1 MSMKKSTK
9 VWLIVFIISF
19 VGSLLLFSRVSN
31 SIIIG
36 DSVYFNFDAIG
47 YVGLVFMAVSVV
59 SGGVLYFKF
68 IKSQNFT
75 RMLFFLTVPLTLTFA
90 VAIYL
95 ISNINNYY
103 GTPIDTIRQVLNV
116 TPTNNINYVWAIL
129 LTIVYLILL
138 FITFSF
144 ACKPIKKIEKAIY
157 RLSDGKIKDDIQ
169 IGGNKQFEGI
179 EHGLNKINDVYK
191 EKENLI
197 KKTNLEY
204 EKFIPK
210 QFLKFL
216 GKNSILELELGNQV
230 QKEVTTMFCDIRNST
245 ATSSTLSLEDN
256 FNYINSYLKV
266 VSPLIRKH
274 GGFVDKYLGDG
285 VLAVFV
291 RAEDAI
297 ECAVQI
303 VRAIEQKNK
312 SASNTPSMDIG
323 ISLNTGEVV
332 FGVVGEEERKSPTII
347 SDTVNLASKM
357 ENINK
362 YFHTKIIFSKRT
374 LNSLKNEY
382 PLSYRFLGTL
392 TLEDKD
398 YLSLFEC
405 LDSYDKKIREKL
417 ESVKITFE
425 QGVRYYNLGKYHN
438 AKENFQL
445 VLKRVREDK
454 VAYMYYNKCEQKING
469 ENPMRL

>member
-1 MSMKKSTK
+1 MKKSTK

-19 VGSLLLFSRVSN
+19 VGSLLLFSSVSRGIVIGE
-31 SIIIG
+31 SI
-36 DSVYFNFDAIG
+36 YLNFDAMG
-47 YVGLVFMAVSVV
+47 YVGLVFMAISTV
-59 SGGVLYFKF
+59 SGSVLYFKF

-95 ISNINNYY
+95 VSDINSFN
-103 GTPIDTIRQVLNV
+103 GTQIDTLRQVLNV
-116 TPTNNINYVWAIL
+116 TPSNNINYVWAIL

-138 FITFSF
+138 FLTFSY
-144 ACKPIKKIEKAIY
+144 ACKPIKKIEKAVS
-157 RLSDGKIKDDIQ
+157 RLSDGEIKDEIQ

-204 EKFIPK
+204 EKYVPK

-266 VSPLIRKH
+266 VSPLVRKH

-285 VLAVFV
+285 ILAVFMK
-291 RAEDAI
+291 AENAM

-303 VRAIEQKNK
+303 VKAIEQKNK
-312 SASNTPSMDIG
+312 SSVATPSMDVG

-362 YFHTKIIFSKRT
+362 FFHTKIIFSKRT
-374 LNSLKNEY
+374 LNSLRNEY
-382 PLSYRFLGTL
+382 PLSYRFIGTL

-398 YLSLFEC
+398 YLSMFEC
-405 LDSYDKKIREKL
+405 LDSYDKRTREKL
-417 ESVKITFE
+417 ESVKVTFE

-445 VLKRVREDK
+445 VLKRAREDR
-454 VAYMYYNKCEQKING
+454 VAYMYYNKCEQKISG

>member
-1 MSMKKSTK
+1 MKKSTK

-19 VGSLLLFSRVSN
+19 VGSLLLFSSVSRGIVIGE
-31 SIIIG
+31 SI
-36 DSVYFNFDAIG
+36 YLNFDAMG
-47 YVGLVFMAVSVV
+47 YVGLVFMAISTV
-59 SGGVLYFKF
+59 SGSVLYFKF

-95 ISNINNYY
+95 VSDINSFN
-103 GTPIDTIRQVLNV
+103 GTQIDTLRQVLNV
-116 TPTNNINYVWAIL
+116 TLSNNINYVWAIL

-138 FITFSF
+138 FLTFSY
-144 ACKPIKKIEKAIY
+144 ACKPIKKIEKAVS
-157 RLSDGKIKDDIQ
+157 RLSDGEIKDEIQ

-204 EKFIPK
+204 EKYVPK

-266 VSPLIRKH
+266 VSPLVRKH

-285 VLAVFV
+285 ILAVFMK
-291 RAEDAI
+291 AENAM

-303 VRAIEQKNK
+303 VKAIEQKNK
-312 SASNTPSMDIG
+312 SSVATPSMDVG

-362 YFHTKIIFSKRT
+362 FFHTKIIFSKRT
-374 LNSLKNEY
+374 LNSLRNEY
-382 PLSYRFLGTL
+382 PLSYRFIGTL

-398 YLSLFEC
+398 YLSMFEC
-405 LDSYDKKIREKL
+405 LDSYDKKTREKL
-417 ESVKITFE
+417 ESVKVTFE

-445 VLKRVREDK
+445 VLKRAREDR
-454 VAYMYYNKCEQKING
+454 VAYMYYNKCEQKISG

>member
-1 MSMKKSTK
+1 MKKSTK

-19 VGSLLLFSRVSN
+19 VGSLLLFSSVSRGIVIGE
-31 SIIIG
+31 SI
-36 DSVYFNFDAIG
+36 YLNFDAMG
-47 YVGLVFMAVSVV
+47 YVGLVFMAISTV
-59 SGGVLYFKF
+59 SGSVLYFKF

-95 ISNINNYY
+95 VSDINSFN
-103 GTPIDTIRQVLNV
+103 GTQIDTLRQVLNV
-116 TPTNNINYVWAIL
+116 TPSNNINYVWAIL

-138 FITFSF
+138 FLTFSY
-144 ACKPIKKIEKAIY
+144 ACKPIKKIEKAVS
-157 RLSDGKIKDDIQ
+157 RLSDGEIKDEIQ

-204 EKFIPK
+204 EKYVPK

-266 VSPLIRKH
+266 VSPLVRKH

-285 VLAVFV
+285 ILAVFMK
-291 RAEDAI
+291 AENAM

-303 VRAIEQKNK
+303 VKAIEQKNK
-312 SASNTPSMDIG
+312 SSVATPSMDVG

-362 YFHTKIIFSKRT
+362 FFHTKIIFSKRT
-374 LNSLKNEY
+374 LNSLRNEY
-382 PLSYRFLGTL
+382 PLSYRFIGTL

-398 YLSLFEC
+398 YLSMFEC
-405 LDSYDKKIREKL
+405 LDSYDKKTREKL
-417 ESVKITFE
+417 ESVKVTFE

-445 VLKRVREDK
+445 VLKRAREDR
-454 VAYMYYNKCEQKING
+454 VAYMYYNKCEQKISG

>member
-1 MSMKKSTK
+1 MKKSTK

-19 VGSLLLFSRVSN
+19 VGSLLLFSSVSRGIVIGE
-31 SIIIG
+31 SI
-36 DSVYFNFDAIG
+36 YLNFDAMG
-47 YVGLVFMAVSVV
+47 YVGLVFMAISTV
-59 SGGVLYFKF
+59 SGSVLYFKF

-95 ISNINNYY
+95 ISDINSFN
-103 GTPIDTIRQVLNV
+103 GTQIDTLRQVLNV
-116 TPTNNINYVWAIL
+116 TLSNNINYVWAIL

-138 FITFSF
+138 FLTFSY
-144 ACKPIKKIEKAIY
+144 ACKPIKKIEKAVS
-157 RLSDGKIKDDIQ
+157 RLSDGEIKDEIQ

-204 EKFIPK
+204 EKYVPK

-266 VSPLIRKH
+266 VSPLVRKH

-285 VLAVFV
+285 ILAVFMK
-291 RAEDAI
+291 AENAM

-303 VRAIEQKNK
+303 VKAIEQKNK
-312 SASNTPSMDIG
+312 SSVATPSMDVG

-362 YFHTKIIFSKRT
+362 FFHTKIIFSKRT
-374 LNSLKNEY
+374 LNSLRNEY
-382 PLSYRFLGTL
+382 PLSYRFIGTL

-398 YLSLFEC
+398 YLSMFEC
-405 LDSYDKKIREKL
+405 LDSYDKKTREKL
-417 ESVKITFE
+417 ESVKVTFE

-445 VLKRVREDK
+445 VLKRAREDR
-454 VAYMYYNKCEQKING
+454 VAYMYYNKCEQKISG

>member
-1 MSMKKSTK
+1 MKKSTK
-9 VWLIVFIISF
+9 VWLIVFIIST
-19 VGSLLLFSRVSN
+19 VIGILLFN
-31 SIIIG
+31 Q
-36 DSVYFNFDAIG
+36 VYSGISFVNNFNFNFSTVGYIG
-47 YVGLVFMAVSVV
+47 LIFLLVSLISGLI
-59 SGGVLYFKF
+59 LYFKF
-68 IKSQNFT
+68 IKSQNFS
-75 RMLFFLTVPLTLTFA
+75 RMLFFITVPLTLVFA
-90 VAIYL
+90 FLIY
-95 ISNINNYY
+95 SVTNINSYNSPQVDYVK
-103 GTPIDTIRQVLNV
+103 QVLNV
-116 TPTNNINYVWAIL
+116 NQTNNVNYIWAIFL
-129 LTIVYLILL
+129 GIVYLILL
-138 FITFSF
+138 FVTLNLV
-144 ACKPIKKIEKAIY
+144 CKPIKKIEKAVY
-157 RLSDGKIKDDIQ
+157 RLSDGRVKDEIQ
-169 IGGNKQFEGI
+169 IGGNKQFLGI

-191 EKENLI
+191 EKENLL
-197 KKTNLEY
+197 KKTNIEY

-245 ATSSTLSLEDN
+245 ATSTSLSLEEN
-256 FNYINSYLKV
+256 FNYINSYLKI
-266 VSPLIRKH
+266 VSPLIRKY

-291 RAEDAI
+291 SAENAI

-303 VRAIEQKNK
+303 VKAIEQKNK
-312 SASNTPSMDIG
+312 SNVKTPSMDVG

-332 FGVVGEEERKSPTII
+332 FGVIGEEERKSPTII

-362 YFHTKIIFSKRT
+362 FFKTKIIFSKRT
-374 LNSLKNEY
+374 LNSLKSEY
-382 PLSYRFLGTL
+382 PLSYRYLGSL
-392 TLEDKD
+392 TLDDKN

-405 LDSYDKKIREKL
+405 LDAYDKKIREKI
-417 ESVKITFE
+417 ESIKVTFE
-425 QGVRYYNLGKYHN
+425 QGVRFYNLGKYHN

>member
-1 MSMKKSTK
+1 MKKSTK

-19 VGSLLLFSRVSN
+19 VGSLLLFSSVSRGIVIGE
-31 SIIIG
+31 SI
-36 DSVYFNFDAIG
+36 YLKFDAMG
-47 YVGLVFMAVSVV
+47 YVGLVFMAISTV
-59 SGGVLYFKF
+59 SGSVLYFKF

-95 ISNINNYY
+95 VSDINSFN
-103 GTPIDTIRQVLNV
+103 GTQIDTLRQVLNV
-116 TPTNNINYVWAIL
+116 TPSNNINYVWAIL

-138 FITFSF
+138 FLTFSY
-144 ACKPIKKIEKAIY
+144 ACKPIKKIEKAVS
-157 RLSDGKIKDDIQ
+157 RLSDGEIKDEIQ

-204 EKFIPK
+204 EKYVPK

-266 VSPLIRKH
+266 VSPLVRKH

-285 VLAVFV
+285 ILAVFMK
-291 RAEDAI
+291 AENAM

-303 VRAIEQKNK
+303 VKAIEQKNK
-312 SASNTPSMDIG
+312 SSVATPSMDVG

-362 YFHTKIIFSKRT
+362 FFHTKIIFSKRT
-374 LNSLKNEY
+374 LNSLRNEY
-382 PLSYRFLGTL
+382 PLSYRFIGTL

-398 YLSLFEC
+398 YLSMFEC
-405 LDSYDKKIREKL
+405 LDSYDKKTREKL
-417 ESVKITFE
+417 ESVKVTFE

-445 VLKRVREDK
+445 VLKRAREDK
-454 VAYMYYNKCEQKING
+454 VAYMYYNKCEQKISG

>member
-1 MSMKKSTK
+1 MKKSTK

-19 VGSLLLFSRVSN
+19 VGSLLLFSSVSRGIVIGE
-31 SIIIG
+31 SI
-36 DSVYFNFDAIG
+36 YLNFDAMG
-47 YVGLVFMAVSVV
+47 YVGLVFMAISTV
-59 SGGVLYFKF
+59 SGSVLYFKF

-95 ISNINNYY
+95 ISDINSFN
-103 GTPIDTIRQVLNV
+103 GTQIDTLRQVLNV
-116 TPTNNINYVWAIL
+116 TPSNNINYVWAIL

-138 FITFSF
+138 FLTFSY
-144 ACKPIKKIEKAIY
+144 ACKPIKKIEKAVS
-157 RLSDGKIKDDIQ
+157 RLSDGEIKDEIQ

-204 EKFIPK
+204 EKYVPK

-266 VSPLIRKH
+266 VSPLVRKH

-285 VLAVFV
+285 ILAVFMK
-291 RAEDAI
+291 AENAM

-303 VRAIEQKNK
+303 VKAIEQKNK
-312 SASNTPSMDIG
+312 SSVATPSMEVG

-362 YFHTKIIFSKRT
+362 FFHTKIIFSKRT
-374 LNSLKNEY
+374 LNSLRNEY
-382 PLSYRFLGTL
+382 PLSYRFIGTL

-398 YLSLFEC
+398 YLSMFEC
-405 LDSYDKKIREKL
+405 LDSYDKKTREKL
-417 ESVKITFE
+417 ESVKVTFE

-445 VLKRVREDK
+445 VLKRAREDR
-454 VAYMYYNKCEQKING
+454 VAYMYYNKCEQKISG

>member
-1 MSMKKSTK
+1 MKKSTK
-9 VWLIVFIISF
+9 IWLIVFIISF
-19 VGSLLLFSRVSN
+19 VGSILLFNSVSN
-31 SIIIG
+31 SITIAEDI
-36 DSVYFNFDAIG
+36 YFNFDAVG
-47 YVGLVFMAVSVV
+47 YVGLAFILIALI

-68 IKSQNFT
+68 IKAQNFS
-75 RMLFFLTVPLTLTFA
+75 RMLFFLTVPLTLVFA
-90 VAIYL
+90 TAIYFV
-95 ISNINNYY
+95 SNINSYTN
-103 GTPIDTIRQVLNV
+103 TQIDLVRQALNV
-116 TPTNNINYVWAIL
+116 TSTNNINYVWAIL

-138 FITFSF
+138 FFAFSY
-144 ACKPIKKIEKAIY
+144 ACKPIKKIEKAVY
-157 RLSDGKIKDDIQ
+157 RLSDGKVKDEIT
-169 IGGNKQFEGI
+169 IGGNKQFQGI

-256 FNYINSYLKV
+256 FNYINSYLKI
-266 VSPLIRKH
+266 VSPLIRKY

-285 VLAVFV
+285 ILAVFIQ
-291 RAEDAI
+291 AENAM

-303 VRAIEQKNK
+303 VKTIEQKNK
-312 SASNTPSMDIG
+312 SNTNTPSMDVG

-362 YFHTKIIFSKRT
+362 FFHTKIIFSKRT
-374 LNSLKNEY
+374 LNSLRNEY
-382 PLSYRFLGTL
+382 PLSYRFIGTL

-398 YLSLFEC
+398 YLSMFEC

-417 ESVKITFE
+417 ESVKVTFE
-425 QGVRYYNLGKYHN
+425 QGVRFYNLGKYHN
-438 AKENFQL
+438 AKDNFQL
-445 VLKRVREDK
+445 VLKRAREDK
-454 VAYMYYNKCEQKING
+454 VAYMYYNKCEQKISG

>member
-1 MSMKKSTK
+1 MKKSTK

-19 VGSLLLFSRVSN
+19 VGSLLLFSSVSRGIVIGE
-31 SIIIG
+31 SI
-36 DSVYFNFDAIG
+36 YLKFDAMG
-47 YVGLVFMAVSVV
+47 YVGLVFMAISTV
-59 SGGVLYFKF
+59 SGSVLYFKF

-95 ISNINNYY
+95 VSDINSFN
-103 GTPIDTIRQVLNV
+103 GTQIDTLRQVLNV
-116 TPTNNINYVWAIL
+116 TPSNNINYVWAIL

-138 FITFSF
+138 FLTFSY
-144 ACKPIKKIEKAIY
+144 ACKPIKKIEKAVS
-157 RLSDGKIKDDIQ
+157 RLSDGEIKDEIQ

-204 EKFIPK
+204 EKYVPK

-266 VSPLIRKH
+266 VSPLVRKH

-285 VLAVFV
+285 ILAVFMK
-291 RAEDAI
+291 AENAM

-303 VRAIEQKNK
+303 VKAIEQKNK
-312 SASNTPSMDIG
+312 SSVATPSMDVG

-362 YFHTKIIFSKRT
+362 FFHTKIIFSKRT
-374 LNSLKNEY
+374 LNSLRNEY
-382 PLSYRFLGTL
+382 PLSYRFIGTL

-398 YLSLFEC
+398 YLSMFEC
-405 LDSYDKKIREKL
+405 LDSYDKRTREKL
-417 ESVKITFE
+417 ESVKVTFE

-445 VLKRVREDK
+445 VLKRAREDR
-454 VAYMYYNKCEQKING
+454 VAYMYYNKCEQKISG

>member
-1 MSMKKSTK
+1 MKKSTK

-19 VGSLLLFSRVSN
+19 VGSLLLFSSVSRGIVIGE
-31 SIIIG
+31 SI
-36 DSVYFNFDAIG
+36 YLNFDAMG
-47 YVGLVFMAVSVV
+47 YVGLVFMAISTL
-59 SGGVLYFKF
+59 SGSVLYFKF

-95 ISNINNYY
+95 ISDINSFN
-103 GTPIDTIRQVLNV
+103 GTQIDTLRQVLNV
-116 TPTNNINYVWAIL
+116 TPSNNINYIWAIL

-138 FITFSF
+138 FLTFSY
-144 ACKPIKKIEKAIY
+144 ACKPIKKIEKAVS
-157 RLSDGKIKDDIQ
+157 RLSDGEIKDEIQ

-204 EKFIPK
+204 EKYVPK

-266 VSPLIRKH
+266 VSPLVRKH

-285 VLAVFV
+285 ILAVFMK
-291 RAEDAI
+291 AENAM

-303 VRAIEQKNK
+303 VKAIEQKNK
-312 SASNTPSMDIG
+312 SSVATPSMDVG

-362 YFHTKIIFSKRT
+362 FFHTKIIFSKRT
-374 LNSLKNEY
+374 LNSLRNEY
-382 PLSYRFLGTL
+382 PLSYRFIGTL

-398 YLSLFEC
+398 YLSMFEC
-405 LDSYDKKIREKL
+405 LDSYDKKTREKL
-417 ESVKITFE
+417 ESVKVTFE

-445 VLKRVREDK
+445 VLKRAREDK
-454 VAYMYYNKCEQKING
+454 VAYMYYNKCEQKISG

>member
-1 MSMKKSTK
+1 MKKSTK

-19 VGSLLLFSRVSN
+19 VGSLLLFSSVSRGIVIGE
-31 SIIIG
+31 SI
-36 DSVYFNFDAIG
+36 YLNFDAMG
-47 YVGLVFMAVSVV
+47 YVGLVFMAISTV
-59 SGGVLYFKF
+59 SGSVLYFKF

-95 ISNINNYY
+95 ISDINSFN
-103 GTPIDTIRQVLNV
+103 GTQIDTLRQVLNV
-116 TPTNNINYVWAIL
+116 TPSNNINYVWAIL

-138 FITFSF
+138 FLTFSY
-144 ACKPIKKIEKAIY
+144 ACKPIKKIEKAVS
-157 RLSDGKIKDDIQ
+157 RLSDGEIKDEIQ

-204 EKFIPK
+204 EKYVPK

-266 VSPLIRKH
+266 VSPLVRKH

-285 VLAVFV
+285 ILAVFMK
-291 RAEDAI
+291 AENAM

-303 VRAIEQKNK
+303 VKAIEQKNK
-312 SASNTPSMDIG
+312 SSVATPSMDVG

-362 YFHTKIIFSKRT
+362 FFHTKIIFSKRT
-374 LNSLKNEY
+374 LNSLRNEY
-382 PLSYRFLGTL
+382 PLSYRFIGTL

-398 YLSLFEC
+398 YLSMFEC
-405 LDSYDKKIREKL
+405 LDSYDKRTREKL
-417 ESVKITFE
+417 ESVKVTFE

-445 VLKRVREDK
+445 VLKRAREDR
-454 VAYMYYNKCEQKING
+454 VAYMYYNKCEQKISG

>member
-1 MSMKKSTK
+1 MKKSTK

-19 VGSLLLFSRVSN
+19 VGSLLLFSSVSRGIVIGE
-31 SIIIG
+31 SI
-36 DSVYFNFDAIG
+36 YLNFDAMG
-47 YVGLVFMAVSVV
+47 YVGLVFMAISTL
-59 SGGVLYFKF
+59 SGSVLYFKF

-95 ISNINNYY
+95 ISDINSFN
-103 GTPIDTIRQVLNV
+103 GTQIDTLRQVLNV
-116 TPTNNINYVWAIL
+116 TPSNNINYVWAIL

-138 FITFSF
+138 FLTFSY
-144 ACKPIKKIEKAIY
+144 ACKPIKKIEKAVS
-157 RLSDGKIKDDIQ
+157 RLSDGEIKDEIQ

-204 EKFIPK
+204 EKYVPK

-266 VSPLIRKH
+266 VSPLVRKH

-285 VLAVFV
+285 ILAVFMK
-291 RAEDAI
+291 AENAM

-303 VRAIEQKNK
+303 VKAIEQKNK
-312 SASNTPSMDIG
+312 SSVATPSMDVG

-362 YFHTKIIFSKRT
+362 FFHTKIIFSKRT
-374 LNSLKNEY
+374 LNSLRNEY
-382 PLSYRFLGTL
+382 PLSYRFIGTL

-398 YLSLFEC
+398 YLSMFEC
-405 LDSYDKKIREKL
+405 LDSYDKRTREKL
-417 ESVKITFE
+417 ESVKVTFE

-445 VLKRVREDK
+445 VLKRAREDK
-454 VAYMYYNKCEQKING
+454 VAYMYYNKCEQKISG

>member
-1 MSMKKSTK
+1 MKKSTK

-19 VGSLLLFSRVSN
+19 VGSLLLFSSVSRGIVIGE
-31 SIIIG
+31 SI
-36 DSVYFNFDAIG
+36 YLNFDAMG
-47 YVGLVFMAVSVV
+47 YVGLVFMVISTV
-59 SGGVLYFKF
+59 SGSVLYFKF

-95 ISNINNYY
+95 VSDINSFN
-103 GTPIDTIRQVLNV
+103 GTQIDTLRQVLNV
-116 TPTNNINYVWAIL
+116 TPSNNINYVWAIL

-138 FITFSF
+138 FLTFSY
-144 ACKPIKKIEKAIY
+144 ACKPIKKIEKAVS
-157 RLSDGKIKDDIQ
+157 RLSDGEIKDEIQ

-197 KKTNLEY
+197 KKTDLEY
-204 EKFIPK
+204 EKYVPK

-266 VSPLIRKH
+266 VSPLVRKH

-285 VLAVFV
+285 ILAVFMK
-291 RAEDAI
+291 AENAM

-303 VRAIEQKNK
+303 VKAIEQKNK
-312 SASNTPSMDIG
+312 SSVATPSMDVG

-362 YFHTKIIFSKRT
+362 FFHTKIIFSKRT
-374 LNSLKNEY
+374 LNSLRNEY
-382 PLSYRFLGTL
+382 PLSYRFIGTL

-398 YLSLFEC
+398 YLSMFEC
-405 LDSYDKKIREKL
+405 LDSYDKKTREKL
-417 ESVKITFE
+417 ESVKVTFE

-445 VLKRVREDK
+445 VLKRAREDK
-454 VAYMYYNKCEQKING
+454 VAYMYYNKCEQKISG

>member
-1 MSMKKSTK
+1 MKKNTK
-9 VWLIVFIISF
+9 VWLIVFIIST
-19 VGSLLLFSRVSN
+19 VIGILLFNQIYSGISFVN
-31 SIIIG
+31 N
-36 DSVYFNFDAIG
+36 FNFNFSTVGYIG
-47 YVGLVFMAVSVV
+47 LIFLLVSLISGLI
-59 SGGVLYFKF
+59 LYFKF
-68 IKSQNFT
+68 IKSQNFS
-75 RMLFFLTVPLTLTFA
+75 RMLFFITVPLTLVFA
-90 VAIYL
+90 FLIY
-95 ISNINNYY
+95 SVTNINSYNSPQVDYVK
-103 GTPIDTIRQVLNV
+103 QVLNV
-116 TPTNNINYVWAIL
+116 NQTNNVNYIWAIFL
-129 LTIVYLILL
+129 GIVYLILL
-138 FITFSF
+138 FVTLNLV
-144 ACKPIKKIEKAIY
+144 CKPIKKIEKAVY
-157 RLSDGKIKDDIQ
+157 RLSDGRVKDEIQ
-169 IGGNKQFEGI
+169 IGGNKQFLGI

-191 EKENLI
+191 EKENLL
-197 KKTNLEY
+197 KKTNIEY

-245 ATSSTLSLEDN
+245 ATSTSLSLEEN
-256 FNYINSYLKV
+256 FNYINSYLKI
-266 VSPLIRKH
+266 VSPLIRKY

-291 RAEDAI
+291 SAENAI

-303 VRAIEQKNK
+303 VKAIEQKNK
-312 SASNTPSMDIG
+312 SNVKTPSMDVG

-332 FGVVGEEERKSPTII
+332 FGVIGEEERKSPTII

-362 YFHTKIIFSKRT
+362 FFKTKIIFSKRT
-374 LNSLKNEY
+374 LNSLKSEY
-382 PLSYRFLGTL
+382 PLSYRYLGSL
-392 TLEDKD
+392 TLDDKN

-405 LDSYDKKIREKL
+405 LDAYDKKIREKI
-417 ESVKITFE
+417 ESIKVTFE
-425 QGVRYYNLGKYHN
+425 QGVRFYNLGKYHN

>member
-1 MSMKKSTK
+1 MKKSTK

-19 VGSLLLFSRVSN
+19 VGSLLLFSSVSRGIVIGE
-31 SIIIG
+31 SI
-36 DSVYFNFDAIG
+36 YLNFDAMG
-47 YVGLVFMAVSVV
+47 YVGLVFMAISTL
-59 SGGVLYFKF
+59 SGSVLYFKF

-95 ISNINNYY
+95 ISDINSFN
-103 GTPIDTIRQVLNV
+103 GTQIDTLRQVLNV
-116 TPTNNINYVWAIL
+116 TPSNNINYVWAIL

-138 FITFSF
+138 FLTFSY
-144 ACKPIKKIEKAIY
+144 ACKPIKKIEKAVS
-157 RLSDGKIKDDIQ
+157 RLSDGEIKDEIQ

-204 EKFIPK
+204 EKYVPK

-266 VSPLIRKH
+266 VSPLVRKH

-285 VLAVFV
+285 ILAVFMK
-291 RAEDAI
+291 AENAM

-303 VRAIEQKNK
+303 VKAIEQKNK
-312 SASNTPSMDIG
+312 SSVATPSMDVG

-362 YFHTKIIFSKRT
+362 FFHTKIIFSKRT
-374 LNSLKNEY
+374 LNSLRNEY
-382 PLSYRFLGTL
+382 PLSYRFIGTL

-398 YLSLFEC
+398 YLSMFEC
-405 LDSYDKKIREKL
+405 LDSYDKKTREKL
-417 ESVKITFE
+417 ESVKVTFE

-445 VLKRVREDK
+445 VLKRAREDR
-454 VAYMYYNKCEQKING
+454 VAYMYYNKCEQKISG

>member
-1 MSMKKSTK
+1 MKKSTK

-19 VGSLLLFSRVSN
+19 VGSLLLFSSVSRGIVIGE
-31 SIIIG
+31 SI
-36 DSVYFNFDAIG
+36 YLNFDAMG
-47 YVGLVFMAVSVV
+47 YVGLVFMVISTV
-59 SGGVLYFKF
+59 SGSVLYFKF

-95 ISNINNYY
+95 VSDINSFN
-103 GTPIDTIRQVLNV
+103 GTQIDTLRQVLNV
-116 TPTNNINYVWAIL
+116 TPSNNINYVWAIL

-138 FITFSF
+138 FLTFSY
-144 ACKPIKKIEKAIY
+144 ACKPIKKIEKAVS
-157 RLSDGKIKDDIQ
+157 RLSDGEIKDEIQ

-204 EKFIPK
+204 EKYVPK

-266 VSPLIRKH
+266 VSPLVRKH

-285 VLAVFV
+285 ILAVFMK
-291 RAEDAI
+291 AENAM

-303 VRAIEQKNK
+303 VKAIEQKNK
-312 SASNTPSMDIG
+312 SSVATPSMDVG

-362 YFHTKIIFSKRT
+362 FFHTKIIFSKRT
-374 LNSLKNEY
+374 LNSLRNEY
-382 PLSYRFLGTL
+382 PLSYRFIGTL

-398 YLSLFEC
+398 YLSMFEC
-405 LDSYDKKIREKL
+405 LDSYDKKTREKL
-417 ESVKITFE
+417 ESVKVTFE

-445 VLKRVREDK
+445 VLKRAREDK
-454 VAYMYYNKCEQKING
+454 VAYMYYNKCEQKISG

>member
-1 MSMKKSTK
+1 MKKSTK

-19 VGSLLLFSRVSN
+19 VGSLLLFSSVSRGIVIGG
-31 SIIIG
+31 SI
-36 DSVYFNFDAIG
+36 YLNFDATG
-47 YVGLVFMAVSVV
+47 YVGLVFMTISTV
-59 SGGVLYFKF
+59 SGSVLYFKF

-95 ISNINNYY
+95 VSDINSFN
-103 GTPIDTIRQVLNV
+103 GTQIDTLRQVLNV
-116 TPTNNINYVWAIL
+116 TPSNNINYVWAIL

-138 FITFSF
+138 FLTFSY
-144 ACKPIKKIEKAIY
+144 ACKPIKKIEKAVS
-157 RLSDGKIKDDIQ
+157 RLSDGEIKDEIQ

-204 EKFIPK
+204 EKYVPK

-266 VSPLIRKH
+266 VSPLVRKH

-285 VLAVFV
+285 ILAVFMK
-291 RAEDAI
+291 AENAM

-303 VRAIEQKNK
+303 VKAIEQKNK
-312 SASNTPSMDIG
+312 SSVATPSMDVG

-362 YFHTKIIFSKRT
+362 FFHTKIIFSKRT
-374 LNSLKNEY
+374 LNSLRNEY
-382 PLSYRFLGTL
+382 PLSYRFIGTL

-398 YLSLFEC
+398 YLSMFEC
-405 LDSYDKKIREKL
+405 LDSYDKKTREKL
-417 ESVKITFE
+417 ESVKVTFE

-438 AKENFQL
+438 AKENFQI
-445 VLKRVREDK
+445 VLKRAREDK
-454 VAYMYYNKCEQKING
+454 VAYMYYNKCEQKISG

>member
-1 MSMKKSTK
+1 MKKSTK

-19 VGSLLLFSRVSN
+19 VGSLLLFSSVSRGIVIGE
-31 SIIIG
+31 SI
-36 DSVYFNFDAIG
+36 YLKFDDMG
-47 YVGLVFMAVSVV
+47 YVGLVFMAISTV
-59 SGGVLYFKF
+59 SGSVLYFKF

-95 ISNINNYY
+95 VSDINSFN
-103 GTPIDTIRQVLNV
+103 GTQIDTLRQVLNV
-116 TPTNNINYVWAIL
+116 TPSNNINYVWAIL

-138 FITFSF
+138 FLTFSY
-144 ACKPIKKIEKAIY
+144 ACKPIKKIEKAVS
-157 RLSDGKIKDDIQ
+157 RLSDGEIKDEIQ

-204 EKFIPK
+204 EKYVPK

-266 VSPLIRKH
+266 VSPLVRKH

-285 VLAVFV
+285 ILAVFMK
-291 RAEDAI
+291 AENAM

-303 VRAIEQKNK
+303 VKAIEQKNK
-312 SASNTPSMDIG
+312 SSVATPSMDVG

-362 YFHTKIIFSKRT
+362 FFHTKIIFSKRT
-374 LNSLKNEY
+374 LNSLRNEY
-382 PLSYRFLGTL
+382 PLSYRFIGTL

-398 YLSLFEC
+398 YLSMFEC
-405 LDSYDKKIREKL
+405 LDSYDKKTREKL
-417 ESVKITFE
+417 ESVKVTFE

-445 VLKRVREDK
+445 VLKRAREDK
-454 VAYMYYNKCEQKING
+454 VAYMYYNKCEQKISG

>member
-1 MSMKKSTK
+1 MKKSTK
-9 VWLIVFIISF
+9 VWLIVFIIST
-19 VGSLLLFSRVSN
+19 VIGILLFN
-31 SIIIG
+31 Q
-36 DSVYFNFDAIG
+36 VYSGISFVNNFNFNFSTVGYIG
-47 YVGLVFMAVSVV
+47 LIFLLVSLISGLI
-59 SGGVLYFKF
+59 LYFKF
-68 IKSQNFT
+68 IKSQNFS
-75 RMLFFLTVPLTLTFA
+75 RMLFFITVPLTLVFA
-90 VAIYL
+90 FLIY
-95 ISNINNYY
+95 SVTNINSYNSPQVDYVK
-103 GTPIDTIRQVLNV
+103 QVLNV
-116 TPTNNINYVWAIL
+116 NQTNNVNYIWAIFL
-129 LTIVYLILL
+129 GIVYLILL
-138 FITFSF
+138 FVTLNLV
-144 ACKPIKKIEKAIY
+144 CKPIKKIEKAVY
-157 RLSDGKIKDDIQ
+157 RLSDGRVKDEIQ
-169 IGGNKQFEGI
+169 IGGNKQFLGI

-191 EKENLI
+191 EKENLL
-197 KKTNLEY
+197 KKTNIEY

-245 ATSSTLSLEDN
+245 ATSTSLSLEEN
-256 FNYINSYLKV
+256 FNYINSYLKI
-266 VSPLIRKH
+266 VSPLIRKY

-291 RAEDAI
+291 SAENAI

-303 VRAIEQKNK
+303 VKAIEQKNK
-312 SASNTPSMDIG
+312 SNVKTPSMDVG

-332 FGVVGEEERKSPTII
+332 FGVIGEEERKSPTII

-362 YFHTKIIFSKRT
+362 FFKTKIIFSKRT
-374 LNSLKNEY
+374 LNSLKSEY
-382 PLSYRFLGTL
+382 PLSYRYLGSL
-392 TLEDKD
+392 TLDDKN

-405 LDSYDKKIREKL
+405 LDAYDKKIREKI
-417 ESVKITFE
+417 ESLKVTFE
-425 QGVRYYNLGKYHN
+425 QGVRFYNLGKYHN